1 MYRWSIAKQVTFLAT
16 SMIVALL
23 VMGAIG
29 FFATWRLFGAV
40 GEYIEINQKGVWTAD
55 IVEDV
60 AEARLAALKFRSD
73 NTPESAA
80 EVLDNVAE
88 VKSVAT
94 DLLNFL
100 PEGDVIRPTVE
111 SVQSAAIRYET
122 LFDADRAQMDI
133 RNSEVARLQDAGR
146 GARILL
152 SEVMAEAA
160 QSGNTLLGYQA
171 GLAQQELLL
180 ARLYAER
187 FLLTNEAS
195 ALERSQNQLQLLAE
209 AKVTLREAND
219 DPATAEKLAEV
230 ASRISVFGGALETAS
245 AAIAERNVSRAE
257 MDQIGPDLL
266 EAIDSVRTELTGR
279 SETLGAAATWLSEF
293 ALAGVGIVALFSI
306 AAGGFI
312 SFRIRTIITEQI
324 SKLLAFMDKVAKGEV
339 EIELSHQETKKEIGQ
354 IYNALKVFRDQAAEA
369 QAQAQREEQ
378 LRREQEKATREA
390 EEQANRI
397 EADRKK
403 RQAEDEVRLATLNK
417 LAKSISDVVARAA
430 DGDFSLRIEERFE
443 EPELDAMAQ
452 GVNALVTNVETGVE
466 ETARVLREMSNGKF
480 NTMMAGDFKG
490 AFEELKHSANNT
502 IAALAELVI
511 DIMSASNDVATQST
525 KMTDVSEN
533 LARRAEHQA
542 ASLEETSAA
551 MREISDNAKKGAEE
565 AGAARARADQAVD
578 QVDEAG
584 RVVTNAIA
592 AMEDIKT
599 ASNEIEEIVSVI
611 EGIAFQTNLL
621 ALNASVEA
629 ARAGSAGKGF
639 AVVATEVRDLAQRSA
654 DASQNIKS
662 LIEKSSSKIE
672 TGVSLVEST
681 GGTLGS
687 VVELVREMSAAMSEI
702 ANASRDQAS
711 GVSEIQ
717 AAIATLDDLTQKNAQ
732 ISDQT
737 REDAKILNSASMGMR
752 DKIGRFE
759 TSHSQTAA

>member
-1 MYRWSIAKQVTFLAT
+1 MYRWSFAKQVNFLSAT
-16 SMIVALL
+16 MVMALL
-23 VMGAIG
+23 LMGVISLWATFSLTGAI
-29 FFATWRLFGAV
+29 AT
-40 GEYIEINQKGVWTAD
+40 YKEINQKASWSYE
-55 IVEDV
+55 IIEDV
-60 AEARLAALKFRSD
+60 AEARIAALGYRYNGSQQSV
-73 NTPESAA
+73 E
-80 EVLDNVAE
+80 EVRQNLTE
-88 VKSVAT
+88 VEEVGREF
-94 DLLNFL
+94 LEFL
-100 PEGDVIRPTVE
+100 PDDDDIRPTLTDALN
-111 SVQSAAIRYET
+111 AALSYRA
-122 LFDADRAQMDI
+122 LFDEDLALKSARDR
-133 RNSEVARLQDAGR
+133 EVERLQAAGR
-146 GARILL
+146 TARVTL
-152 SEVMAEAA
+152 STLMSEAA
-160 QSGNTLLGYQA
+160 DIGNAMIAARA
-171 GLAQQELLL
+171 GHIQQHLML
-180 ARLYAER
+180 ARLYGER
-187 FLLTNEAS
+187 YLLTNDQAPLDRANSEFES
-195 ALERSQNQLQLLAE
+195 A
-209 AKVTLREAND
+209 
-219 DPATAEKLAEV
+219 
-230 ASRISVFGGALETAS
+230 GALLEEL
-245 AAIAERNVSRAE
+245 AAFPLQPGVQ
-257 MDQIGPDLL
+257 DQIGTVRDGLIEYQAALSAARDAIVDQNAKRWEMDEIGPLL
-266 EAIDSVRTELTGR
+266 FDQMDSSLATLNARVTVLGDQSSRLAVLSKLAVVLVTLA
-279 SETLGAAATWLSEF
+279 SILGATLIGA
-293 ALAGVGIVALFSI
+293 
-306 AAGGFI
+306 
-312 SFRIRTIITEQI
+312 RIRRIMGEQI
-324 SKLLAFMDKVAKGEV
+324 SKLITHMEKVASGEI
-339 EIELSHQETKKEIGQ
+339 EIELKHQETKKEIGR
-354 IYNALKVFRDQAAEA
+354 IYNALKIFRDQAAEA
-369 QAQAQREEQ
+369 KTQAEREEK
-378 LRREQEKATREA
+378 LRKDQELATREA
-390 EEQANRI
+390 EEQARLI

-403 RQAEDEVRLATLNK
+403 RQAEDDARLATLND
-417 LAKSISDVVARAA
+417 LAKSIADVVAKAA
-430 DGDFSLRIEERFE
+430 DGDFSLRIEKRFD

-452 GVNALVTNVETGVE
+452 GVNALVSNVETGVQ

-480 NTMMAGDFKG
+480 NTTMTGDFKG

-565 AGAARARADQAVD
+565 AGAARSRADQAVE

-702 ANASRDQAS
+702 ASASRDQAS

-759 TSHSQTAA
+759 TSYPQTAA